1 MEMVDDKNLY
11 PSLPLLKD
19 TEKREVNMHLAIN
32 LISKSKSDGKEES
45 LRSQVSRHHP
55 CELP

>member
-45 LRSQVSRHHP
+45 
-55 CELP
+55 

>member
-19 TEKREVNMHLAIN
+19 TEKREVDMHLAIN
-32 LISKSKSDGKEES
+32 LIPKSKSDGKEES
-45 LRSQVSRHHP
+45 
-55 CELP
+55 